1 MWPTLCLDNEYFA
14 SPKVKDAGQK
24 YIEQKTTTS
33 ASAKIHEKGMDLS
46 YVTVCPGCSGK
57 WPSAVR
63 QTHVLSQAG
72 RFIWY
77 TNWYL

>member
-24 YIEQKTTTS
+24 YIEKKTTTS
-33 ASAKIHEKGMDLS
+33 ASAKIHEKGMDLP

-57 WPSAVR
+57 
-63 QTHVLSQAG
+63 
-72 RFIWY
+72 
-77 TNWYL
+77 